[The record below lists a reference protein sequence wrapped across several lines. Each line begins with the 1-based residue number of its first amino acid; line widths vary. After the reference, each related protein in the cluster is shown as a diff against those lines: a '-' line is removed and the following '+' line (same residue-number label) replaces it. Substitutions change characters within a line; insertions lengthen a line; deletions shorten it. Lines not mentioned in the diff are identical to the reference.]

1 LEHLLDLYF
10 ELSNEDRVKIL
21 RLLERGPANLTA
33 MTRTLGTANQEC
45 SRHLSRLSER
55 GLVEKRGDGSYSLT
69 AYGGL
74 TLRLIAGQLFA
85 AGHRDYFKAHTL
97 RRVPDRFVSRMG
109 ELQGSRFTEDV
120 WVTFKKVESIF
131 SGAEDY
137 VYMIHDQYLLDIL
150 PLGVEALRR
159 GVRLRSIDPLSRE
172 PGRRLDG
179 ERPHYIGEEDEEYL
193 VKSWEEGRV
202 DARLMSS
209 IDAFLYVS
217 ERESVLAFPLLDGSF
232 DYVGFASTDE
242 DMRTFCLDLFNHY
255 WTMGLEPTKERV
267 QETYFARRSLH
278 RAQRQT

>member
-1 LEHLLDLYF
+1 
-10 ELSNEDRVKIL
+10 
-21 RLLERGPANLTA
+21 
-33 MTRTLGTANQEC
+33 
-45 SRHLSRLSER
+45 
-55 GLVEKRGDGSYSLT
+55 VEKHGDGSYGLT

-74 TLRLIAGQLFA
+74 TLRLITGQLFA
-85 AGHRDYFKAHTL
+85 AGHRDYFSAHTL
-97 RRVPDRFVSRMG
+97 RRIPDSFVSRIG

-131 SGAEDY
+131 RGAEEY
-137 VYMIHDQYLLDIL
+137 VHMVHDQYLLDIL

-159 GVRLRSIDPLSRE
+159 GVTLRSVDPLSRE

-193 VKSWEEGRV
+193 VKSWEDGRV

-209 IDAFLYVS
+209 IDVFLYVS

-242 DMRTFCLDLFNHY
+242 DTRTFCVDLFNYY
-255 WTMGLEPTKERV
+255 WGMGLEPTREKV
-267 QETYFARRSLH
+267 QDTYFARRSLH
-278 RAQRQT
+278 RAEKQT